1 MIDWLQVVI
10 LALIQGV
17 TEFLP
22 VSSSAHLLLPSELLG
37 WPDQGLAFDISV
49 HAGTLCA
56 VVFYFRQTLF
66 GLARALM
73 PDSGLDRTECWALII
88 ATLPVLAA
96 GFLLKE
102 LIADEARTVVVITT
116 TTLLFGVLLG
126 CADWVSR
133 RGHRRHTAIRTRDAL
148 LIGCAQ
154 TLALIPGT
162 SRSGIT
168 ITAALFL
175 GYHPTVAA
183 RFSFLLSVPV
193 IVGAVFVMLMSDQIS
208 MSVDTGAYDAIAFLV
223 SGCFAYV
230 TISGFMY
237 WVSKIGLMPFVVYR
251 LLLGFMLW
259 IWIVE
264 GL

>member
-1 MIDWLQVVI
+1 MIDWLQVVV

-22 VSSSAHLLLPSELLG
+22 VSSSAHLLLPSEFLG

-56 VVFYFRQTLF
+56 VVLYFRQALI
-66 GLARALM
+66 GLARGFM
-73 PDSGLDRTECWALII
+73 PRSGLDRSESWALII
-88 ATLPVLAA
+88 ATLPVLLA
-96 GFLLKE
+96 GVLLKE
-102 LIADEARTVVVITT
+102 LIADEARTVVVITI
-116 TTLLFGVLLG
+116 TTLLFGILLG
-126 CADWVSR
+126 CADWFSR
-133 RGHRRHTAIRTRDAL
+133 RGQRRHAVIRYRDAL

-193 IVGAVFVMLMSDQIS
+193 IAGAVFVMLMSDHIS
-208 MSVDTGAYDAIAFLV
+208 MPADAGVYYVIAFLV
-223 SGCFAYV
+223 SGCFAYA
-230 TISGFMY
+230 TISAFMY
-237 WVSKIGLMPFVVYR
+237 WVSKIGLMPFVAYR
-251 LLLGFMLW
+251 LALGFVLW
-259 IWIVE
+259 IWVVE
-264 GL
+264 GF